1 MNETHIYRS
10 LVSCVRCVII
20 ITHFCKTY
28 QTFGFA
34 TQLYGGIQC
43 MNRGKLSNFPKYV
56 NRITHPTQKSG
67 LQLHTSAS
75 FIKRSKVCN
84 CIYTVGV
91 GIICRGQ
98 QYYST
103 HRLQRVVQYCTVLY
117 LTGIFSP
124 YTQLAYYH
132 YRFLFTLRFNN

>member
-75 FIKRSKVCN
+75 FIKPSKVCN

-103 HRLQRVVQYCTVLY
+103 QSTKSGTVLY
-117 LTGIFSP
+117 STIFNRYIFTIYTISLLTLP
-124 YTQLAYYH
+124 
-132 YRFLFTLRFNN
+132 LFNHFKV